1 MKYLVPL
8 FAVFALVFSSCSKQP
23 GRQQPTSGQQPVCCM
38 KPEAMNA
45 TAAPAGGNS
54 IYQVA
59 STWTDEDKEPFRL
72 AALEGKTQVV
82 AMIFTHC
89 GYACPRIV
97 DNMKAVEAALP
108 EARRAGTG
116 FVLVSFDP
124 ARDSAG
130 ALKAY
135 ADEKGLDGR
144 WTLLH
149 GTEGQVRELSMLLN
163 VHYNALPGGNFNHS
177 NVITVLDKKGAIVKE
192 FQGLDINVKD
202 VVGAIASVD

>member
-1 MKYLVPL
+1 MKYFIPFL
-8 FAVFALVFSSCSKQP
+8 FITALSVSSCSKQAE
-23 GRQQPTSGQQPVCCM
+23 RQQRPVCCV
-38 KPEAMNA
+38 KPDAPDL

-54 IYQVA
+54 IYQLA

-97 DNMKAVEAALP
+97 DNMKAIEAALSGA
-108 EARRAGTG
+108 ERARTG

-124 ARDSAG
+124 ARDSAQ

-135 ADEKGLDGR
+135 ADEKALDGS

-192 FQGLDINVKD
+192 FQGLDINVNDVAD
-202 VVGAIASVD
+202 VVRSVE